1 MKVIRGHG
9 NATID
14 LVIGFGTYNATLYY
28 PGDSTYSDVT
38 IQSNSF
44 VVSAAE
50 AEIVI
55 PPLDGLSSDG
65 EFTIVIS
72 GDAEGNVTLTVNGKD
87 YVFGVSGGKANVKLP
102 ELAEG
107 SYDYVITYSGDD
119 KYSQFISKGTLKI
132 NASKPINP
140 DNPSKPINPVTKTTL
155 TLKKVTVKKSAKKL
169 TIQAT
174 LKVNGKAV
182 KGKIIK
188 FKFNK
193 KTYKAKTN
201 AKGVA
206 KITVKKS
213 VLKKLKKGKKV
224 TYTATYGKITK
235 KVTVK
240 VK

>member
-1 MKVIRGHG
+1 MPSDATGTITLDINGKSYEFKV
-9 NATID
+9 
-14 LVIGFGTYNATLYY
+14 
-28 PGDSTYSDVT
+28 
-38 IQSNSF
+38 
-44 VVSAAE
+44 
-50 AEIVI
+50 
-55 PPLDGLSSDG
+55 
-65 EFTIVIS
+65 
-72 GDAEGNVTLTVNGKD
+72 VNG
-87 YVFGVSGGKANVKLP
+87 VANVKVP
-102 ELAEG
+102 ELANG
-107 SYDYVITYSGDD
+107 GYSYTIIYSGDG
-119 KYSQFISKGTLKI
+119 KYSSFTKTGSVTI
-132 NASKPINP
+132 NKPVAP
-140 DNPSKPINPVTKTTL
+140 VKPVTKTTL

-169 TIQAT
+169 TIKAT

-193 KTYKAKTN
+193 KSYKARTN

-224 TYTATYGKITK
+224 TYTATFGKITK